1 MSQTAAAPDIAAD
14 AQASARRAAS
24 LAGVDIRELSDLAD
38 MQGASELFDAVWT
51 DPTQTL
57 MPVNL
62 VRALSSAGAYVA
74 GAFADRRMVGAII
87 GFVGLH
93 HRTVVVHSHILGVRA
108 ETRGR
113 SVGFALKQHQRAW
126 CLQRGIDTV
135 AWTFDPLVR
144 RNAYFN
150 LCKLGAVGSRYEP
163 NFYGPMD
170 DGINA
175 GDETDRLVVLWRLDD
190 DRVLAAAEGRAPAPV
205 DLTPGAVLLDEDDQG
220 RPRMLPADAAALRC
234 RIPSDILQV
243 RQRDARLALQWRHA
257 LRDTL
262 GAAVRDGYTATGM
275 DRAGWYTLTRSG
287 GG

>member
-1 MSQTAAAPDIAAD
+1 MSQTAAAPDTAMA
-14 AQASARRAAS
+14 AQATAHQAATR
-24 LAGVDIRELSDLAD
+24 AGVHIRELTDLPD
-38 MQGASELFDAVWT
+38 IQGASQLFDAVWT
-51 DPTQTL
+51 DPTQTI

-74 GAFADRRMVGAII
+74 GAFLDRRMVGAII

-93 HRTVVVHSHILGVRA
+93 HDAVVVHSHILGVLP

-126 CLQRGIDTV
+126 CLQRGIDTIG
-135 AWTFDPLVR
+135 WTFDPLVR

-150 LCKLGAVGSRYEP
+150 LCKLGAVGSRYET

-175 GDETDRLVVLWRLDD
+175 GDETDRLVVTWRLTD
-190 DRVLAAAEGRAPAPV
+190 DRVLAAAEGRTDVVIPQPA
-205 DLTPGAVLLDEDDQG
+205 TVLLDADAAG
-220 RPRMLPADAAALRC
+220 RPRLVAGEGPVLRC
-234 RIPSDILQV
+234 GIPDDILAI
-243 RQRDARLALQWRHA
+243 RERDPALALQWRHA

-262 GAAVRDGYTATGM
+262 GAAVQDGYTATGM
-275 DRAGWYTLTRSG
+275 DRAGWYTLTRSSG
-287 GG
+287 G